1 MNLNG
6 VKRSAARAFDVFG
19 INSLGHFIQRAAFFP
34 FIRVLNYH
42 EIPADQSTNFE
53 EHLRFYST
61 KFVNVGKAL
70 LEDFLETGKWPHK
83 QPGLIISFDDG
94 TRSHYE
100 VAAPLLEKYGF
111 TGWFFVP
118 SAWVLEEGAETPDFV
133 GDNVTLTPEQL
144 KYLDE
149 NHVVGCHSETHCRL
163 SEDLGAEK
171 LRFETLTAK
180 ESLEKLLGHEVD
192 VFCWVGGEEYTY
204 SKTAADFIKQGYDL
218 SFMTNTAVVR
228 PGTNPLQLQRSNIEA
243 ENPLSLVRFQLS
255 GLMDVLYYPKRKR
268 VNQLT
273 A

>member
-1 MNLNG
+1 MNLNA
-6 VKRSAARAFDVFG
+6 VKRSAARAFDVLG
-19 INSLGHFIQRAAFFP
+19 INGLGHLVQRIALFP
-34 FIRVLNYH
+34 FIRVVNYH
-42 EIPADQSTNFE
+42 DIPGDLAENFE
-53 EHLRFYST
+53 EHLKFYST
-61 KFVNVGKAL
+61 RFVNVSKKD
-70 LEDFLETGKWPHK
+70 LEGFLANGTWPHK
-83 QPGLIISFDDG
+83 KPGLVISFDDG
-94 TRSHYE
+94 MRSHYE
-100 VAAPLLEKYGF
+100 VAAPRLEKYGF

-118 SAWVLEEGAETPDFV
+118 SAWVLDEGTAMPEFI

-163 SEDLGAEK
+163 NEDLGPEK
-171 LRFETLTAK
+171 LEFETLEAK
-180 ESLEKLLGHEVD
+180 RSLEELVNHPVD
-192 VFCWVGGEEYTY
+192 IFCWVGGEENTY
-204 SKTAADFIKQGYDL
+204 SKTAAELIKKGYDL

-228 PGTNPLQLQRSNIEA
+228 PHTNPLQLQRSNIEA

>member
-1 MNLNG
+1 MNLNA
-6 VKRSAARAFDVFG
+6 VKRSAARAFDVLG
-19 INSLGHFIQRAAFFP
+19 INSLGHLVQRIALFP

-42 EIPADQSTNFE
+42 EVPADLAGNFE
-53 EHLRFYST
+53 EHLKFYAA
-61 KFVNVGKAL
+61 KFVNVAKPE
-70 LEDFLETGKWPHK
+70 LEEFLKTGRWPHK
-83 QPGLIISFDDG
+83 KPGLIISFDDG

-100 VAAPLLEKYGF
+100 VAAPLLEKHGF

-118 SAWVLEEGAETPDFV
+118 SGWVLEDGADTPDFV

-163 SEDLGAEK
+163 SEDLGPEK
-171 LRFETLTAK
+171 LKFETLTAK
-180 ESLEKLLGHEVD
+180 ESLEKLLGHPVD
-192 VFCWVGGEEYTY
+192 VFCWVGGEEFTY
-204 SKTAADFIKQGYDL
+204 SKTAADFIRQGYDL

-228 PGTNPLQLQRSNIEA
+228 PGTNPLQLQRSNVEA